1 MCVATLLGLNT
12 DWSLPMK
19 LNTALIQEQI
29 DAWHRHVIG
38 NIEYCKN
45 NGTNYET
52 DKYYL
57 AAKLR
62 HDNWQ
67 AILEAVQKPVNEYE
81 DLVIRYIDRMND
93 PSENL
98 EYCLDLLAQ
107 FSKEAV
113 ALIYPAAPKQESE

>member
-1 MCVATLLGLNT
+1 MINAALN
-12 DWSLPMK
+12 K
-19 LNTALIQEQI
+19 AETAAISSTHVSLIQEQI

-67 AILEAVQKPVNEYE
+67 AILEAVQKPVN
-81 DLVIRYIDRMND
+81 
-93 PSENL
+93 
-98 EYCLDLLAQ
+98 
-107 FSKEAV
+107 AV
-113 ALIYPAAPKQESE
+113 NPF